1 MRKSYHVVLQGFTNE
16 ISQAAIPKLVA
27 SKPLQ
32 PNDYLPTNLTLKLS
46 RDDDG
51 YFIEEAW
58 LADSIDFLQLADRY
72 GFIEALLAE
81 ALEQLKKDNDSAAF
95 ERGHL
100 ESFD

>member
-1 MRKSYHVVLQGFTNE
+1 MNKSYHVVLPAFTNE
-16 ISQAAIPKLVA
+16 VSQAAMSKLVA

-46 RDDDG
+46 RDEDG

-72 GFIEALLAE
+72 SF
-81 ALEQLKKDNDSAAF
+81 LEQLLADAIVEFKKDNDSAAF